1 VGRTDL
7 KQRLETWLAGEDF
20 EAACSRISD
29 LPPRAALREL
39 RRIAGRPEGLLRWR
53 AVVAAGRVVAR
64 LAAEDAEAAR
74 EFIRR
79 LRWGLNEEA
88 GGIGWGLPEIFGEIL
103 AADGRLAAEY
113 LPLYLSYLGPDDNF
127 LEFPPL
133 QQGLL
138 WGLGRL
144 VRSRAGLLDPQ
155 DLSRR
160 VAPFLASPDPAVRG
174 LAAWALSPLG
184 PGTAVDSLRRL
195 TDDVSP
201 LTLFD
206 GRRLIETTVADLAR
220 GALAGFPE

>member
-79 LRWGLNEEA
+79 LLWGLNEEA

-155 DLSRR
+155 DRSRR
-160 VAPFLASPDPAVRG
+160 VAP
-174 LAAWALSPLG
+174 WALSPLG